1 MRLQG
6 PGAREVQMA
15 DQWTT
20 KMASRTLLA
29 QKLLEQPER
38 MKKAGLLEKDLR
50 TLIALGVAAQL
61 ADREQKAQIAAL
73 EVNRG
78 KRKVDAEELDA
89 ADAMLKDRLPLV
101 IEDLKT
107 SDDEEKQYEGKWLG
121 ALSFDRYRYRD
132 MTDADVVAIDE
143 ALARRVARV
152 ARRDASARFDGL
164 AALCAALRAPGH
176 EVILEGLAER
186 GVSAE
191 WLEDVQLDAEAVVAQ
206 GRNVKKAA
214 EATAREEEAA
224 RGQRLKWAAARR
236 AVRTACAGSD
246 ELLLLLADC

>member
-1 MRLQG
+1 
-6 PGAREVQMA
+6 MA

-20 KMASRTLLA
+20 KVGSRVQLA

-38 MKKAGLLEKDLR
+38 MSKAGLLEKDLR
-50 TLIALGVAAQL
+50 ALIALGVAAQL
-61 ADREQKAQIAAL
+61 ADREQKAQLAAL
-73 EVNRG
+73 EVIRG

-89 ADAMLKDRLPLV
+89 SEDMLKDRLPLV
-101 IEDLKT
+101 IDDLEESEDAA
-107 SDDEEKQYEGKWLG
+107 KQDEGKWLR
-121 ALSFDRYRYRD
+121 ALSFKRYRYRD
-132 MTDADVVAIDE
+132 MTEATMVAVDD

-152 ARRDASARFDGL
+152 ERRDASARFDGL
-164 AALCAALRAPGH
+164 AALSAALQAPGH
-176 EVILEGLAER
+176 AAILTGLAER

-191 WLEDVQLDAEAVVAQ
+191 WLEDVQLDAEAMVAQ

-246 ELLLLLADC
+246 ELMLLLADC